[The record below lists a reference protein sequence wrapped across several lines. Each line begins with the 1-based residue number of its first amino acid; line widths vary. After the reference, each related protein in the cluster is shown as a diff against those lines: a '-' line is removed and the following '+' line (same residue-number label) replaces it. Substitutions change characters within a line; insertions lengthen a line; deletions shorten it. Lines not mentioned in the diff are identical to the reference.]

1 MSGGPR
7 AGVTD
12 STDHTDHAV
21 HHHGISVADL
31 DRSLAFYRDALGFEL
46 LDRYTLSD
54 EGLSAAVGAE
64 VTGEFAQL
72 DGRGARIELVEY
84 DAGAA
89 VETRAVYDTG
99 ATHLG
104 IEVADVD
111 AAVEALPGDVDVDVV
126 GGPRTTGSGTRI
138 CFLRDPDGTLVELLE
153 L

>member
-1 MSGGPR
+1 M
-7 AGVTD
+7 
-12 STDHTDHAV
+12 TDHTV

-31 DRSLAFYRDALGFEL
+31 ERSLAFYRDALGFEL
-46 LDRYTLSD
+46 IDRYTLSD
-54 EGLSAAVGAE
+54 EGLSAAVGADAD

-72 DGRGARIELVEY
+72 DGGGARVELVEY

-89 VETRAVYDTG
+89 VESGAVYDTG

-111 AAVEALPGDVDVDVV
+111 AAVEALPAAVETVS
-126 GGPRTTGSGTRI
+126 GPETTGSGTRI

>member
-1 MSGGPR
+1 
-7 AGVTD
+7 VTD
-12 STDHTDHAV
+12 PTDPTDHAV

-46 LDRYTLSD
+46 VDRYTLSD
-54 EGLSAAVGAE
+54 EGLSAAIGAE
-64 VTGEFAQL
+64 PGTTGEFAQL

-84 DAGAA
+84 DAGVA
-89 VETRAVYDTG
+89 VESGAVYDTG

-111 AAVEALPGDVDVDVV
+111 AAVEALPADVDTV